1 MSTAKQLAQE
11 IRTLSRRL
19 DDLYAESHERA
30 EQWIKDPTIQ
40 FEATEYQDEI
50 MSLYIQIEVKADSLA
65 DIVISTG
72 LNP

>member
-19 DDLYAESHERA
+19 DDLYAECHERS
-30 EQWIKDPTIQ
+30 EQWVKDPTVP